1 MDTLGWVR
9 RPGGDMLLPALGQE
23 DPLLVLG
30 QDDLLPALG
39 QDGLHLAP
47 GGDILL
53 LAAGGDILLATGDI
67 TITTEGTLIS
77 FSQVQ

>member
-1 MDTLGWVR
+1 VDTLGWVR
-9 RPGGDMLLPALGQE
+9 RPGGDMLLPALGQ
-23 DPLLVLG
+23 DDLRLALG
-30 QDDLLPALG
+30 QDGLHRALG

-47 GGDILL
+47 
-53 LAAGGDILLATGDI
+53 GGDILLATGDI

>member
-1 MDTLGWVR
+1 MHTPGWVR

-30 QDDLLPALG
+30 QDGLLLALG
-39 QDGLHLAP
+39 R
-47 GGDILL
+47 GDLVLVLGAVILL
-53 LAAGGDILLATGDI
+53 LAAEDITTEGTGDI

>member
-1 MDTLGWVR
+1 
-9 RPGGDMLLPALGQE
+9 MLLPALGQ
-23 DPLLVLG
+23 DDLRLALG

-47 GGDILL
+47 
-53 LAAGGDILLATGDI
+53 GGDILLATGDI